1 MKKKLSLLSLAAAA
15 LLLLSACA
23 TSAVSG
29 HSTNLWDQFIYAFA
43 QVIHFLSFGG
53 LTGLGIILFT
63 ILIRA
68 VLLPLMNIQ
77 IKSSQRMQ
85 EVQPEIK
92 KIQQKYPG
100 KDMESRR
107 LLQEETQKLYAEHK
121 INPYMGCLP
130 LLVQMPVLLAL
141 YQALTRVDFLKHGSF
156 LWFDIGSKDPTF
168 ILPIL
173 AAVFTFLSSWL
184 MMKSA
189 PERNAMTSS
198 MTYVMPV
205 AIFVMAFNIASGV
218 ALYWVVSNA
227 FQVFQTLL
235 IANPWKIIAAREEK
249 VKAERDKI
257 KAREKAMKKAT
268 KKK

>member
-1 MKKKLSLLSLAAAA
+1 MKKKIALLSLASAA
-15 LLLLSACA
+15 LLFLSACGR
-23 TSAVSG
+23 SAVTG
-29 HSTNLWDQFIYAFA
+29 HSENVWDKFVYFFA
-43 QVIHFLSFGG
+43 QIIHFLSFGG
-53 LTGLGIILFT
+53 LTGIGIILFT
-63 ILIRA
+63 IIIRA
-68 VLLPLMNIQ
+68 ILLPLMNIQ

-85 EVQPEIK
+85 EIQPEIK

-130 LLVQMPVLLAL
+130 LLVQMPVLWAL
-141 YQALTRVDFLKHGSF
+141 YQALTRVDFLKHGAF
-156 LWFDIGSKDPTF
+156 LWFDIGSKDPTY

-173 AAVFTFLSSWL
+173 AAIFTFLSSWL

-189 PERNAMTSS
+189 PEKNAMTNS
-198 MTYVMPV
+198 MTYLMPV
-205 AIFVMAFNIASGV
+205 LIFVMAFNIASGV
-218 ALYWVVSNA
+218 ALYWVFSNA
-227 FQVFQTLL
+227 FQVFQTLM

-249 VKAERDKI
+249 NKAERDKI
-257 KAREKAMKKAT
+257 KAREKAMKKA

>member
-1 MKKKLSLLSLAAAA
+1 MKKKISLLSMAAAA
-15 LLLLSACA
+15 LVLLSACGQA
-23 TSAVSG
+23 AVTQ
-29 HSTNLWDQFIYAFA
+29 HSSNAWDQFVYAFA
-43 QVIHFLSFGG
+43 QIIHFLSFGG
-53 LTGLGIILFT
+53 LTGIGIILFT
-63 ILIRA
+63 VIIRA

-100 KDMESRR
+100 KDPDSRR
-107 LLQEETQKLYAEHK
+107 LMQEETQKLYAEHK

-130 LLVQMPVLLAL
+130 LLIQMPILWAL
-141 YQALTRVDFLKHGSF
+141 YQALTRVDFLKHGAF
-156 LWFDIGSKDPTF
+156 LWFDIGTKDPIY

-173 AAVFTFLSSWL
+173 AAAFTFLSSWL

-189 PERNAMTSS
+189 PERNGMTAS
-198 MTYVMPV
+198 MTYIMPV
-205 AIFVMAFNIASGV
+205 FILFISWNIAAGV

-227 FQVFQTLL
+227 FQVGQTLVL
-235 IANPWKIIAAREEK
+235 ANPWKIIAAREEK
-249 VKAERDKI
+249 VKAEKDKI
-257 KAREKAMKKAT
+257 KAREKAMKKA